1 MTIHVTNISYSEKTR
16 EWNVTIDNLA
26 GWKQYSEDPRSDKS
40 VWTFGEFME
49 MGAELPTELNI
60 DVPYNDVTLYFDE
73 IDAYIRKKIK
83 QLTTREPVS
92 YRINC

>member
-1 MTIHVTNISYSEKTR
+1 
-16 EWNVTIDNLA
+16 
-26 GWKQYSEDPRSDKS
+26 
-40 VWTFGEFME
+40 ME
-49 MGAELPTELNI
+49 MGAELPTELDI